1 MNEGLSKEGIKYLIA
16 RLLKNANE
24 AAEESEKDRD
34 SDFAAGR
41 RVAYYEM
48 LSILQTELDIMDQDL
63 KEFGLNIN
71 LENKIA

>member
-1 MNEGLSKEGIKYLIA
+1 MNDGLSKEGMKYLIA

-24 AAEESEKDRD
+24 AAEESEKERD
-34 SDFAAGR
+34 NDFAAGR

-63 KEFGLNIN
+63 KEFGLNID